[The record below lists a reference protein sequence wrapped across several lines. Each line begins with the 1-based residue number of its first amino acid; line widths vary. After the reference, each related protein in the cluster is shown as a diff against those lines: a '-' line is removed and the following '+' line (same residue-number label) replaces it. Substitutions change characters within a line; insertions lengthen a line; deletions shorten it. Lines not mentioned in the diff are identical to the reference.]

1 MHQLEE
7 KQETSLKEQVKRSTR
22 EISYLTTVF
31 TEVWDYAF
39 SSLHHGGSFGK
50 SGF

>member
-1 MHQLEE
+1 MMHQLEE

-31 TEVWDYAF
+31 TDSVGLCIFIIASWGLVW
-39 SSLHHGGSFGK
+39 
-50 SGF
+50 